1 MSGVFFEYP
10 GVRFS
15 RRVRLLEI
23 ILRAFASLLLR
34 RATHAA
40 RHSFR
45 VSSRPEAAEFPA
57 ATQTAFERLGWTLRG
72 SRAGERASI
81 DALRPNYNSVNTED
95 LYGISIIREK
105 FAAPTGRRRF
115 PQKGRRS
122 PVPAKR
128 ACEGTGKEN
137 VLAESHG
144 IFHQRKSADRARR
157 GTKAQWFAPGACAAI
172 AQA

>member
-1 MSGVFFEYP
+1 MSGMFFEYP

-15 RRVRLLEI
+15 RRVRLWE
-23 ILRAFASLLLR
+23 ILRVFASLLPR
-34 RATHAA
+34 RVTHAV

-45 VSSRPEAAEFPA
+45 IPSRPEAAEFSSA
-57 ATQTAFERLGWTLRG
+57 MQTALERLGWTLRG

-122 PVPAKR
+122 PVPAKG

-137 VLAESHG
+137 VLAESDG
-144 IFHQRKSADRARR
+144 IFHQRKSAERACRAD
-157 GTKAQWFAPGACAAI
+157 KAQWFAPGACAAV
-172 AQA
+172 AQT